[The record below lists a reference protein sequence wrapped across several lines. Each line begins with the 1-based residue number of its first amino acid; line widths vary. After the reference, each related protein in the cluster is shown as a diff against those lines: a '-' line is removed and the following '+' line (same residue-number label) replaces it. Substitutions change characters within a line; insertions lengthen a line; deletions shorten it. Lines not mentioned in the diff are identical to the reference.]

1 MAAAWI
7 IADHTAEEIAR
18 EAADRGLTRV
28 YVTMDTPRD
37 ELVFWSLEDAIEYIE
52 KSMPEW
58 IADGLSSTESVGV
71 GEAEVIID
79 DDPDESSEWLKPTE
93 RYWTW
98 DGSHVT
104 AY

>member
-52 KSMPEW
+52 TSMPEW
-58 IADGLSSTESVGV
+58 IADGLSSPENVGV

-79 DDPDESSEWLKPTE
+79 DDTDENSEWLKPTE